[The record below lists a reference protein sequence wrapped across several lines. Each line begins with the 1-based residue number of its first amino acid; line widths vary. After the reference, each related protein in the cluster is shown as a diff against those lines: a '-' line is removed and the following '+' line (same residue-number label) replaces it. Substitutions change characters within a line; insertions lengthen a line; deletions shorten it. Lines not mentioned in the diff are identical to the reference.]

1 MKFWLLAALLV
12 LLALGLLL
20 LPLWRVKDGSRSSRQ
35 RMTSLLL
42 ILLLPLTTL
51 VLYRELGAPAI
62 LDVQPALQGKSH
74 DAEAMLAALE
84 TRLKAKPDDAKGWYV
99 LGRAYLTLQRVADA
113 EAALQRAVKLAPKEA
128 RYLSHYAEVAAIA
141 DQGDLQKRARALVE
155 TALELDPQEEKALE
169 LAGLAAYQR
178 EEWAQAAFYWRHLL
192 KRLPPGSEF
201 YQDIEAA
208 LKKARGMAEHASGL
222 GEKAILEPPPKRTMP

>member
-12 LLALGLLL
+12 LLAQGLLL
-20 LPLWRVKDGSRSSRQ
+20 LPLWRAKDGSRSSGR

-84 TRLKAKPDDAKGWYV
+84 NRLKAKPDDAEGWYV

-169 LAGLAAYQR
+169 LAGLAA
-178 EEWAQAAFYWRHLL
+178 
-192 KRLPPGSEF
+192 
-201 YQDIEAA
+201 
-208 LKKARGMAEHASGL
+208 
-222 GEKAILEPPPKRTMP
+222 

>member
-1 MKFWLLAALLV
+1 MMFWLLAVLLV

-20 LPLWRVKDGSRSSRQ
+20 LPLWRAKEEDRPSGRRWL
-35 RMTSLLL
+35 SLLL

-51 VLYRELGAPAI
+51 VFYRELGAPAI

-84 TRLKAKPDDAKGWYV
+84 SRLKTKPDDAEGWYV
-99 LGRAYLTLQRVADA
+99 LGRAYLTLQHVADA
-113 EAALQRAVKLAPKEA
+113 ETALVRAVKLAPKEA

-178 EEWAQAAFYWRHLL
+178 EAWAQAAFYWRHLL

-222 GEKAILEPPPKRTMP
+222 GEKATLEPSPKRAMP